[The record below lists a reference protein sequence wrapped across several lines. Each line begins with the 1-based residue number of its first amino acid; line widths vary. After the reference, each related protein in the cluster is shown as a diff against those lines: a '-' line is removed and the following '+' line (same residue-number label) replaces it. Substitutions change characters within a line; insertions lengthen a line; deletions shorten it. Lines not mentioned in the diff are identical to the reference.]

1 MKIVAFKLSTG
12 TSITFFLSFHK
23 PKCLLTTFF
32 YPRQKV
38 SGFPVTSS
46 VPELCS
52 NRCSC
57 SLFSSLYTL
66 IFFACNK
73 NTSSNKRK
81 SLERYKI
88 KIVHDKFLIDK
99 NSYFTNILLQSKQ
112 KGQAHQVFYN
122 LNINFL

>member
-1 MKIVAFKLSTG
+1 MALDFQVPEKNKTNLKTIKIVTLKLSTG

-81 SLERYKI
+81 SLETEIKNYNSTRY
-88 KIVHDKFLIDK
+88 FL
-99 NSYFTNILLQSKQ
+99 N
-112 KGQAHQVFYN
+112 
-122 LNINFL
+122 